1 MLLNRFLLGVSSIL
15 LVSGAYTTAMA
26 EPHSD
31 GARENSAEARENSA
45 GAQEVTV
52 SNQWDKPL
60 NDIHIKISGNDAQDF
75 RQTNNC
81 GERLGIG
88 KTCVVK
94 VTFRPRHVGP
104 RTAMMTV
111 LTSGGDQT
119 VDLSGT
125 GVGTSV
131 ATAGS
136 KEKRGED

>member
-1 MLLNRFLLGVSSIL
+1 MLLNRFLLGASSIL
-15 LVSGAYTTAMA
+15 LASSAY
-26 EPHSD
+26 
-31 GARENSAEARENSA
+31 
-45 GAQEVTV
+45 AQEVEV

-60 NDIHIKISGNDAQDF
+60 TDIRIKISGNNPQDF

-81 GERLGIG
+81 GERLDVG
-88 KTCVVK
+88 KTCIVK
-94 VTFRPRHVGP
+94 VTFAPRHVGP
-104 RTAMMTV
+104 RTATMTV